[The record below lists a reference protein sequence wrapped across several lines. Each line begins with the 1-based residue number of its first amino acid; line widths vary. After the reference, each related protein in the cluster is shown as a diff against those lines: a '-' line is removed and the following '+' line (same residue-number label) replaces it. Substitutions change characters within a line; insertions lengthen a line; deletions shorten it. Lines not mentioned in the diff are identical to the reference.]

1 MKSLNLQKGTEMNSI
16 AEIKSGLHHYIAET
30 DDIKTLAKLQK
41 YVAELLSKGGEI
53 IAYKSDGMAMNQAA
67 YKTDIDQAIKESKRG
82 NTLSIDEIEQGL

>member
-1 MKSLNLQKGTEMNSI
+1 MISI

-53 IAYKSDGMAMNQAA
+53 IAYKSDGTALNQAA
-67 YKTDIDQAIKESKRG
+67 YKSDIDQAIKEAEDG
-82 NTLSIDEIEQGL
+82 NTLSIEELEKGL